1 MTPAYA
7 ASAHI
12 ALVGMPG
19 SGKSA
24 TAEALA
30 ASTGLRLRD
39 VDAVVAEATGR
50 TPAEI
55 IRSDGEAAF
64 RAIEADMLEA
74 VLDGEPAVV
83 SCGAGA
89 VVTPRC
95 RTLLRRLDVVTVW
108 LTVLAATAA
117 ARLASSGQDRPL
129 LDVPGAY
136 DRLWHER
143 RRHYLS
149 VAAMV
154 VATDARTP
162 AEVARVISAR
172 LAHGRTGAPA

>member
-1 MTPAYA
+1 MTPT
-7 ASAHI
+7 HI

-30 ASTGLRLRD
+30 ASTGFALCD
-39 VDAVVAEATGR
+39 IDALVAEATGR
-50 TPAEI
+50 SPAEL
-55 IRSDGEAAF
+55 IRADGEDAF
-64 RAIEADMLEA
+64 RAIEADT
-74 VLDGEPAVV
+74 LDDALGGDAAVV

-95 RTLLRRLDVVTVW
+95 RTLLRRREVVTVW
-108 LTVLAATAA
+108 LTVLGATAV

-129 LDVPGAY
+129 LDSPGAY

-149 VAAMV
+149 VADVV
-154 VATDARTP
+154 VATDTRTP

-172 LAHGRTGAPA
+172 LAQQRTGATA